1 MLNFVDISDNWGKGR
16 IINLN
21 IFKNYGERLKTEF
34 KGYNGKSLSKDMLA
48 GITVAAVALPL
59 ALAFGVS
66 SGATAAS
73 GLITAI
79 VAGVI
84 IGLLSGGSYQI
95 SGPTGAMTA
104 ILLSLVAKYQLQGVF
119 IASLMS
125 GIILLICGLLKL
137 GKIVSYLPL
146 PVITGFTSGIAIIIA
161 FGQINNFTGL
171 TCSGDSTISKTVS
184 YFTTEQHFSLTTFII
199 GAAVV
204 LFMALY
210 PKKINQYFP
219 SSLAA
224 IILATACEFI
234 FDFDVAQVGEIPKT
248 VFLPDRLD
256 LSAVTLEQVEGLI
269 VPAISIAA
277 LGLIESLLCGA
288 SAGRMKN
295 EKLDANQELIA
306 QGIGNMVIPFFGGVP
321 ATAAIART
329 AVAIKAGGKTRLT
342 SVFHA
347 VVLLLSMFLLA
358 PVISRIPL
366 AALAGVLMMT
376 AWRMNDWAV
385 IRGIFSRKIKTQMAQ
400 YLITM
405 AATVVFDLTIAI
417 LIGVLFSVVMF
428 VLKVSDMQ
436 ISVADV
442 DPERMPGNVGNI
454 EAGKT
459 SVVYI
464 TGPLYFG
471 TSNQLEEKLG
481 GIEDKE
487 TVIFSMRGVPFAD
500 ASGVQVLQ
508 EFVSALAAK
517 DITVLF
523 TAIQPPVKEMFDRCG
538 LTSDVGEERFFWS
551 TDKALDYISIDGFS
565 KCTAA
570 E

>member
-471 TSNQLEEKLG
+471 TSSQLEDKLS

>member
-1 MLNFVDISDNWGKGR
+1 MLIFVKSNWGKGR

-204 LFMALY
+204 VFMALY

-376 AWRMNDWAV
+376 AWRA
-385 IRGIFSRKIKTQMAQ
+385 
-400 YLITM
+400 
-405 AATVVFDLTIAI
+405 
-417 LIGVLFSVVMF
+417 
-428 VLKVSDMQ
+428 
-436 ISVADV
+436 
-442 DPERMPGNVGNI
+442 
-454 EAGKT
+454 
-459 SVVYI
+459 
-464 TGPLYFG
+464 
-471 TSNQLEEKLG
+471 
-481 GIEDKE
+481 
-487 TVIFSMRGVPFAD
+487 
-500 ASGVQVLQ
+500 
-508 EFVSALAAK
+508 
-517 DITVLF
+517 
-523 TAIQPPVKEMFDRCG
+523 
-538 LTSDVGEERFFWS
+538 
-551 TDKALDYISIDGFS
+551 
-565 KCTAA
+565 
-570 E
+570 